1 MKLRRLLILSCI
13 GFIGTIGA
21 SQAIEVNIPGARPD
35 IAKEAY
41 QEYRLPEDVAK
52 RIDAYQEMQVKK
64 MVQRLPNYNNEKLA
78 DDIYRSQELVRAIY
92 QSKTVYIITDNGAD
106 IKYTSPKESILGWS
120 IDPKHFSKYPIK
132 NGGITLSGVADY
144 GYETRPQPKGSK
156 WENTNVEYAD
166 VNKSIIQDYT
176 GCD

>member
-1 MKLRRLLILSCI
+1 MYVFKERYMKLRRLLILSCI

-64 MVQRLPNYNNEKLA
+64 WCNV
-78 DDIYRSQELVRAIY
+78 Y
-92 QSKTVYIITDNGAD
+92 QII
-106 IKYTSPKESILGWS
+106 IM
-120 IDPKHFSKYPIK
+120 K
-132 NGGITLSGVADY
+132 N
-144 GYETRPQPKGSK
+144 
-156 WENTNVEYAD
+156 
-166 VNKSIIQDYT
+166 
-176 GCD
+176 